1 MYIFPDT
8 LTGILVH
15 VFQIS
20 VALIAPIFLDH
31 PNKDLYVT
39 SRGIIS
45 LKVFDF
51 FNPVNVIV
59 STGFGLYWW
68 AIRPLRDARF
78 SSRVEVLLSW
88 DHFGSFELQLS
99 WAFLHGCSLGLPS
112 RFPGRDRLECS
123 RLLSSSTLD
132 ARGTLCQAQSPF
144 FIT

>member
-68 AIRPLRDARF
+68 ARRPLRDLSPLSGSF
-78 SSRVEVLLSW
+78 QEWKSCFPGIILVLLNYSFHG
-88 DHFGSFELQLS
+88 HFFMGVL
-99 WAFLHGCSLGLPS
+99 WVFLLGFLGGIALNVQGYYHL
-112 RFPGRDRLECS
+112 RH
-123 RLLSSSTLD
+123 
-132 ARGTLCQAQSPF
+132 
-144 FIT
+144 